1 MTLIVKKE
9 DGTSYE
15 WHDVVSYDFID
26 KDDIQ
31 SVADDYGVTL
41 TDKQIENV
49 GRICSNLERFPDNE
63 DLRWIVKNI
72 LDE

>member
-1 MTLIVKKE
+1 MK
-9 DGTSYE
+9 
-15 WHDVVSYDFID
+15 WNDVVSYDFID

-31 SVADDYGVTL
+31 GVAADYGVTL
-41 TDKQIENV
+41 TDKQIEKV